1 MKLAKRQLLLL
12 FLICIS
18 FSGFSQSKSDSLL
31 NELNNVLQ
39 KKDVYIEKK
48 QERIA
53 ALRAKSLS
61 AGNLRARFLVYQ
73 ALYEEYKTFSY
84 DSSYSY
90 AKKLSQT
97 AEVLKDPVLI
107 ASAKMKM
114 GFTLLSSGLFKETL
128 EVLNS
133 INTAALPSD
142 EKIGYYFLK
151 ARSYFDLSDYNRNVD
166 YAKIY
171 NPQGIASIDS
181 ALVLAKPGTVNY
193 LELKGLRDLRTGNY
207 DDGRKVYASLLNMPG
222 LTPHQYAVNACCLS
236 YICEVRGPQEK
247 SVELLIQAAIS
258 DIQSATK
265 ETVASYKLADIL
277 FKKGDIKNAYTYI
290 KQAMDEAT
298 FYGALH
304 RQVKISSILPI
315 IEAQWINQIEHQK
328 KLLYIYS
335 SIITL
340 LVIFVVIFAVI
351 IFRQLKKIRL
361 ADEIIKATNS
371 NLQKTNETLEE
382 VNKKLSIANTIK
394 NEYISY
400 YFNINS
406 IYIDKLENFKTSIDK
421 KLTSK
426 RYDDALKTVNNLNLE
441 SERLELFN
449 TFDTVFLRLFPEFIA
464 KFNSFF
470 KEEDQILIPK
480 GQLLSTELRIFALIR
495 MGIHDNDRISKI
507 LGYSVNTIYSY
518 KNRVK
523 TKSIL
528 QNDEFE
534 DRIMEIEA
542 V

>member
-1 MKLAKRQLLLL
+1 MKLAKRQLLLF

-133 INTAALPSD
+133 INTAALPPD

>member
-1 MKLAKRQLLLL
+1 MKLAKRQLLLF

-133 INTAALPSD
+133 INTAALPPD

-361 ADEIIKATNS
+361 ADEIIKAANS